1 MPRDGT
7 NEQRFLELPSPMSFI
22 LNILRNV
29 LEYFGVPVDQDLLIC
44 QNKNCGSARSIVRII
59 GRRLPLK
66 PFRRPH
72 FELIPH
78 VNSTESDDYE
88 LRVPSFA
95 DVLCVANEEEASC
108 LRFRHSLWQKK
119 EERKIAPF
127 YPSKLTWDP
136 SSPGLRQNKTETDD
150 LPVNEA
156 AIKKIAALEDELTFL
171 RSQIAAI
178 VVMQDL
184 RESRETGFIDLSD
197 EQVLPS
203 SATTGLSVE
212 PDHAPS
218 VVLPPPPPPP
228 LPPQFSLQPPSS
240 FPMQPGSA
248 NTHDI
253 DSLATEMER
262 QLSGV
267 KKTDDS
273 HHSKSQRLRD
283 VPNMLDV
290 LKDVNKVK
298 LRPVERS
305 PGGRPVQK
313 RKRRSSE
320 WDPVSLISNALKQKF
335 AFQDD
340 SFDRENS
347 SWECSPFSSPETSR
361 F

>member
-1 MPRDGT
+1 MVWG
-7 NEQRFLELPSPMSFI
+7 FF
-22 LNILRNV
+22 
-29 LEYFGVPVDQDLLIC
+29 
-44 QNKNCGSARSIVRII
+44 
-59 GRRLPLK
+59 
-66 PFRRPH
+66 
-72 FELIPH
+72 
-78 VNSTESDDYE
+78 
-88 LRVPSFA
+88 
-95 DVLCVANEEEASC
+95 
-108 LRFRHSLWQKK
+108 SL
-119 EERKIAPF
+119 
-127 YPSKLTWDP
+127 
-136 SSPGLRQNKTETDD
+136 
-150 LPVNEA
+150 
-156 AIKKIAALEDELTFL
+156 
-171 RSQIAAI
+171 
-178 VVMQDL
+178 
-184 RESRETGFIDLSD
+184 GFIDLSD

-218 VVLPPPPPPP
+218 VVLPPPP
-228 LPPQFSLQPPSS
+228 QFSLQPPSS
-240 FPMQPGSA
+240 LPMQPGSA

-262 QLSGV
+262 QLLGV

-283 VPNMLDV
+283 VPNMLDIP
-290 LKDVNKVK
+290 KDGNKVK
-298 LRPVERS
+298 LGPVERS

-361 F
+361 VSCDGEAVAYFLKYALCD